1 MSLDAMRWAKKVKTG
16 RSSAKSVLTWLAD
29 MCGADHCAFPSIAAL
44 AEATELDKKT
54 VQSSLQHLVALGM
67 IADTGERRGRTKQ
80 VIVYKLIGVDESIA
94 DVEHTQK
101 REHYRKR
108 DRLKQAPAE
117 VNTTENGNITKNG
130 TVSTEVTHPILDGN
144 TPKNGIRNL
153 SGIVKDLKPIPPI
166 APQPT
171 DPEVELVTTARG
183 VLQFLN
189 RLTNGK
195 TTPSRETLA
204 DIQAR
209 LLDEYTEAELLLVIE
224 WRVAELLNN
233 PKWARLLTASEIFRA
248 DKFSGFLLGANAWV
262 AADRPLLDTSVTENI
277 DFDESFRRLLGSRSR
292 PKNAAEKAAQAEADK
307 NHLGS
312 MPNITAAK
320 IQWRPI
326 LAKAYAKYGA
336 GAI

>member
-67 IADTGERRGRTKQ
+67 LADTGERRGRTKQ
-80 VIVYKLIGVDESIA
+80 VIVYKLIGIDESIA

-101 REHYRKR
+101 R
-108 DRLKQAPAE
+108 DRLKQDPTDANIPK
-117 VNTTENGNITKNG
+117 NGNIAENG
-130 TVSTEVTHPILDGN
+130 IVSSEVTPPILDGN

-166 APQPT
+166 APQPI

-209 LLDEYTEAELLLVIE
+209 LQDEYTEAELLLVIE

-233 PKWARLLTASEIFRA
+233 PKWARLLTAPEIFRA

-262 AADRPLLDTSVTENI
+262 AAGRPLLDATVTENI
-277 DFDESFRRLLGSRSR
+277 DFEESFLRLLGSRGR
-292 PKNAAEKAAQAEADK
+292 PRNAAEKAAQAEADK

-312 MPNITAAK
+312 IPNITSAK
-320 IQWRPI
+320 MQWRPI
-326 LAKAYAKYGA
+326 LVRAYAKHGT